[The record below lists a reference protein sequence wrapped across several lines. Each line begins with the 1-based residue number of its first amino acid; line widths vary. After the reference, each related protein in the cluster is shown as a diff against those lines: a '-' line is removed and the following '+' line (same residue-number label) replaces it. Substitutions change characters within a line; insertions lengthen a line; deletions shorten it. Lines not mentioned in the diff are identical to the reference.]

1 MGWDDRWVRFTK
13 HDDDDDEAN
22 AWPISRFLAQK
33 LHTIKMVKLVKRL
46 CHELSAKE
54 LVATAKKWG
63 FTSQNV
69 RVVLKLG
76 RV

>member
-1 MGWDDRWVRFTK
+1 MAHQSIFGPK
-13 HDDDDDEAN
+13 AS
-22 AWPISRFLAQK
+22 IIL
-33 LHTIKMVKLVKRL
+33 KMVNLVSCL

-63 FTSQNV
+63 FVSQNMV
-69 RVVLKLG
+69 VVLKLG